1 MIYNVTNKNFND
13 EVLNY
18 EKPVLVD
25 FNAPMCV
32 LCERISPY
40 LDEID
45 KESADTVKIVTV
57 NINNDSELAIDNRIL
72 NIPTLVLFAG
82 GKEKGRLSGYNSKE
96 QILDLINR

>member
-13 EVLNY
+13 EVLNS
-18 EKPVLVD
+18 ENPVLVD
-25 FNAPMCV
+25 FNAPMCAS
-32 LCERISPY
+32 CERISPY

-57 NINNDSELAIDNRIL
+57 NINNDPELAVNNHIL

-96 QILDLINR
+96 QILDLINQ

>member
-32 LCERISPY
+32 SCERISPY